1 MVKVSRLSDL
11 IIMFSNQPLHTI
23 FEFAFDDIEKQQQ
36 KHAIF
41 TEQSDYK
48 ILKFAY
54 EYILK
59 CYTD

>member
-1 MVKVSRLSDL
+1 
-11 IIMFSNQPLHTI
+11 MFSNQPLHTI